1 MLPDQKGPAGTAV
14 RSENREEDVTSENS
28 SVEPAE
34 SGPDL
39 ARSRGGALTGRQ
51 VGRYL
56 VGDRLG
62 SGGTASVYRAYDQIQ
77 ERTVALKILSHG
89 ADDAARSRFQLEA
102 RTVASLRHPHIVQTL
117 QVGNAADDGAAYI
130 AMELVDGNSLDQL
143 LKRRG
148 RLSVAECCNLLAPIA
163 RALDYAHQQEIIH
176 RDVKPS
182 NILLRPF
189 DPGAFGS
196 AAAGSHSVSAVYE
209 AEQILIGAPSSGEY
223 PVGHAAVDLPVAPL
237 LSDFGIARAL
247 DMPELTN
254 EGRTIGTP
262 AYMAPEQCASSREVT
277 GRADIYA
284 LGAVLYR
291 CLVGRPPFTGSTT
304 QILHAHV
311 YASLALPDD
320 LLAVLP
326 PELVE
331 VMRRCLAKDPEER
344 YAVARELADDLTAIA
359 GRISSQE
366 TALAEQ
372 TSTLTL
378 VSLPSVGL
386 PPSSS
391 HTTETVI
398 VTGAE
403 SRLEGVLSRDIP
415 LEQSDGNGAQSVPAG
430 SSSRS
435 RLLPIMTVLT
445 VLLIFGLLAAGIF
458 VNNTLR
464 ESAPSQAA
472 QDPDSTDTQAPSL
485 AAPEQPP
492 NAAESVD
499 EQVPAGSAASPSG
512 ESEAQSASPLP
523 DAAVK
528 NDAGNCQYQIAVEF
542 ESYLGEN
549 SSVSQELGCP
559 KGVPVLLA
567 FETQFFQTG
576 MALGRLD
583 KPIVYLHY
591 FSNDE
596 WEQREHA
603 WRPGMPEAVD
613 SPDLLSPAEELF
625 QPVRGIGQI
634 WAENLFVRQALGW
647 ASAQP
652 VQANGILQ
660 SFEGG
665 LLIYNSDLQDTISF
679 LKSQLRL

>member
-14 RSENREEDVTSENS
+14 RSENREEAVTSENS
-28 SVEPAE
+28 AVGPAE

-62 SGGTASVYRAYDQIQ
+62 NGGTASVYRAYDQIQ

-117 QVGNAADDGAAYI
+117 QVGNAAGDGTAYI
-130 AMELVDGNSLDQL
+130 AMELVDGDSLDQH

-209 AEQILIGAPSSGEY
+209 AEQILIGTPSSGEY
-223 PVGHAAVDLPVAPL
+223 PVDHAAVDLPVAPL

-331 VMRRCLAKDPEER
+331 VMRRCLAKNPEER

-366 TALAEQ
+366 SALAEQ

-403 SRLEGVLSRDIP
+403 SRLEGALSRDIP
-415 LEQSDGNGAQSVPAG
+415 LQRSGEQGTQSVPAR
-430 SSSRS
+430 SSTRS
-435 RLLPIMTVLT
+435 RLLPLLTVLT
-445 VLLIFGLLAAGIF
+445 VILILGLLAAGIF
-458 VNNTLR
+458 VSNMLR
-464 ESAPSQAA
+464 ERAPSQVA
-472 QDPDSTDTQAPSL
+472 QNPDSTDTQAPSL
-485 AAPEQPP
+485 AAPEQLP
-492 NAAESVD
+492 NSAESED
-499 EQVPAGSAASPSG
+499 GQVPAGSAASP
-512 ESEAQSASPLP
+512 PP
-523 DAAVK
+523 VAAVK
-528 NDAGNCQYQIAVEF
+528 NGAGICQYQIAAEF
-542 ESYLGEN
+542 ENYLGEN
-549 SSVSQELGCP
+549 SSVAQELGCP

-567 FETQFFQTG
+567 FEIQFFQTG

-603 WRPGMPEAVD
+603 WRPGMQEAVD

-652 VQANGILQ
+652 VEANGILQ